1 MTRGRR
7 LLVTTARMPYAVDEI
22 RKLGRR
28 GHTVHASDTFWN
40 APGLH
45 SRWIEKRHVTPSVR
59 YETPAFLDSIVEIVR
74 DYDIDVVLPMFEE
87 VFYLRRYADVL
98 ADRVEVF
105 APSFS
110 ALDRLHDKIKFVEL
124 CREIGVKTPE
134 TVVAYD
140 AAQLKDAV
148 GAFPEYF
155 GRPAHSRGGVYLLT
169 NTGPLAGVVPLEKC
183 RPTESN
189 PWLVQPFVRGL
200 DICTFSV
207 ARKGRVTAHAAYVH
221 PKTIESAGGIVYEST
236 VEDDAFAAVEKF
248 VEATN
253 FDGQVSFDFLRT
265 ESGLSAVEC
274 NPRPT
279 AGLTVMPA
287 DMLDEALFGPISA
300 KPRVAPA
307 GTRRHILSA
316 LVRDMFQ
323 HWRDIPSDWRE
334 LMSGSEDLYGTKG
347 DRMPGL
353 YQVLS
358 LSHVLRY
365 RRRTPAA
372 DRTRSD
378 LLAGYF
384 FDVSWDGEPMPQPT
398 AHRAAV

>member
-1 MTRGRR
+1 MTVERR
-7 LLVTTARMPYAVDEI
+7 LLVTTARMPFAVDEI

-28 GHTVHASDTFWN
+28 GHIIHASDTFWN

-45 SRWIEKRHVTPSVR
+45 SRWVQQRHLTPSPR
-59 YETPAFLDSIVEIVR
+59 FETAAFLDAVIEIVR

-87 VFYLRRYADVL
+87 VFYLQRYANVL
-98 ADRVEVF
+98 GAHVDVF
-105 APSFS
+105 APSFE
-110 ALDRLHDKIKFVEL
+110 ALERLHDKIKFVEL
-124 CREIGVKTPE
+124 CREVGVRTPE
-134 TVVAYD
+134 TIVAYD
-140 AAQLKDAV
+140 AAQLREAIA
-148 GAFPEYF
+148 AFPQYF

-169 NTGPLAGVVPLEKC
+169 NTGPLAGAVPLESC
-183 RPTESN
+183 HPTPSN

-207 ARKGRVTAHAAYVH
+207 ARKGKVMAHSAYVH
-221 PKTIESAGGIVYEST
+221 PKTIDSAGGIVYEST
-236 VEDDAFAAVEKF
+236 VEEDAFAVVERF

-253 FDGQVSFDFLRT
+253 YDGQVSFDFLRT

-287 DMLDEALFGPISA
+287 DMLDEALFGPVTA
-300 KPRVAPA
+300 KPKIAPA
-307 GTRRHILSA
+307 GTRRMIMSA
-316 LVRDMFQ
+316 LVRDMVQ
-323 HWRDIPSDWRE
+323 HWRSIPSDWRE
-334 LMSGSEDLYGTKG
+334 LVSGSEDLYAARG

-353 YQVLS
+353 YQILS
-358 LSHVLRY
+358 LSHILRY
-365 RRRTPAA
+365 RRRTAAA

-384 FDVSWDGEPMPQPT
+384 FDVSFDGEPMP
-398 AHRAAV
+398 HRAVEKAVV